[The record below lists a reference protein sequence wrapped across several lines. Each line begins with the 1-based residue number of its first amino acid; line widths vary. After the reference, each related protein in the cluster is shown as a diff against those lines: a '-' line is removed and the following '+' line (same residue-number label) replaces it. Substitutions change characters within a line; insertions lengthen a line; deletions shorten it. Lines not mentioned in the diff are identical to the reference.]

1 MPNRMQLTLLE
12 RLTGLVWWPR
22 NRDPRIRG
30 PQPRIITIE
39 QARAMERHRKEM
51 EKEGEGEMD

>member
-1 MPNRMQLTLLE
+1 MKLTLIE

-39 QARAMERHRKEM
+39 QARTMERHRKEM

>member
-1 MPNRMQLTLLE
+1 MKLTLKE

-39 QARAMERHRKEM
+39 QARAMERHREEVEKP
-51 EKEGEGEMD
+51 KEGEDEMDR